1 MKLLKKLLT
10 ILLAT
15 SGALFTVYQFNLDM
29 KLGSPSSF
37 FAEAQSERF
46 RRKKHKKI
54 HRFCKK
60 YLLL

>member
-15 SGALFTVYQFNLDM
+15 SGALFTPKEGDPP
-29 KLGSPSSF
+29 GSPSSF
-37 FAEAQSERF
+37 FAEAQSEQF
-46 RRKKHKKI
+46 WRKKRKKI